1 MRERGRRP
9 NGLVVTLAVLG
20 TVASLVV
27 AGVIA
32 LFLVMHVT
40 GSPEETATTYL
51 TDCRSAPTA
60 RWTRSP

>member
-1 MRERGRRP
+1 MGERGSRP

-40 GSPEETATTYL
+40 GSPEETA
-51 TDCRSAPTA
+51 SI
-60 RWTRSP
+60 SP